1 MLRFS
6 KSWSRMLAQGV
17 IAGAAIIALAALN
30 VLAAALVAALIEAG
44 IDTGWAALII
54 DALFGGWHL
63 S

>member
-1 MLRFS
+1 
-6 KSWSRMLAQGV
+6 MLAQGV